1 MSELKAKH
9 VVDVYDA
16 YSSNPYNEAQV
27 YLKSEVDS
35 AIDEIKREFHNERH
49 EYIKMV
55 AQYKA
60 KLVEQESLKEE
71 AYRQIK
77 NLKRAIWI
85 AKAERFQS
93 GYFHFDLEKDFWAD
107 RGETEKENHY
117 YEKRE
122 QCARLEKI
130 CRQRAKELE

>member
-1 MSELKAKH
+1 MNEPKAWTSQEIADTEKNFLMPPIKI
-9 VVDVYDA
+9 YF
-16 YSSNPYNEAQV
+16 
-27 YLKSEVDS
+27 KSEAD
-35 AIDEIKREFHNERH
+35 R
-49 EYIKMV
+49 Y
-55 AQYKA
+55 
-60 KLVEQESLKEE
+60 
-71 AYRQIK
+71 IK

-85 AKAERFQS
+85 VKAERFKS

-107 RGETEKENHY
+107 RGEEDKENHY